1 MPHLCLDRIGM
12 CIYGERFTKPFM
24 PEAAPESM
32 IRQAQGPE
40 NFSKVKFT
48 FKGDVNYVL
57 TP

>member
-1 MPHLCLDRIGM
+1 
-12 CIYGERFTKPFM
+12 M